1 MKPVERSELL
11 GLGAYEQI
19 REPFRTRI
27 IQEKKL
33 RRVALGERMTA
44 VFENHDTVL
53 MQVQEMLRTE
63 CITREEAIAHELATY
78 NELVPGERE
87 LSATFMVEIDDKPT
101 REAFLV
107 HAKGLEGTL
116 RLHIGPHAVPATWDA
131 TRAGDE
137 RLSAVLYTKFK
148 LSEAAYAAALAG
160 APIALSV
167 DHAAYKARA
176 DLTTSSTKALVEDL
190 RA

>member
-1 MKPVERSELL
+1 MKPVDRSELL

-33 RRVALGERMTA
+33 RRVALGTQMTA

-63 CITREEAIAHELATY
+63 RITREDAIAHELATY
-78 NELVPGERE
+78 NELVPRERE
-87 LSATFMVEIDDKPT
+87 LSVTFMVEIDDKPT

-107 HAKGLEGTL
+107 AAKGLEATL
-116 RLHIGPHAVPATWDA
+116 RLHVGAHTVPATWDPA
-131 TRAGDE
+131 RAGEE
-137 RLSAVLYTKFK
+137 RLSAVLYTKFQ
-148 LSEAAYAAALAG
+148 LSEAAYAAALSG
-160 APIALSV
+160 TGFTLEV

-176 DLTTSSTKALVEDL
+176 ELPATTAKALVEDL
-190 RA
+190 SA